1 VINEMRIT
9 IETSLSEAVSA
20 WRLLLEKTNCKC
32 CKSHSRLATLQ
43 DLREMEQRMKLTTE
57 AAVALLNELST
68 ASDSVSIK
76 LDHLVDD
83 VNRLITGLAGVDLT
97 PEQEALVDR
106 ARLSVVT
113 AVQSGV
119 KLDASVA
126 AADEALPHPAPA
138 GS

>member
-1 VINEMRIT
+1 MRIT

-57 AAVALLNELST
+57 AAVALLNEL
-68 ASDSVSIK
+68 
-76 LDHLVDD
+76 VDD